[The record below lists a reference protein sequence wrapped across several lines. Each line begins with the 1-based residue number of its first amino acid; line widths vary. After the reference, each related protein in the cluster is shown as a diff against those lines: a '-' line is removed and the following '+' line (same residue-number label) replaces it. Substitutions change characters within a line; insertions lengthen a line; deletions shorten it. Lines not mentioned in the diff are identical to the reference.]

1 MSSILLSSDFIEK
14 HESPCSCD
22 IQTQYIAHLYSKRF
36 APQLVAEGRL
46 ASTLFLSLCGR
57 LIYCNSSHFE
67 PSGGERFCAPSVELS
82 AGKKNNPAAG
92 MRTDSMSRNV
102 SEYIWHRLS
111 EWGLKRVY
119 GYPGDGVGGLDVAL
133 EKAKD
138 FMEYVQV
145 RHEEM
150 AAFMAS
156 AHAKFTGQVGLCYA
170 TSGPGAIHLL
180 NGLYDAKLDH
190 VPVVA
195 LLGQQARTALGAS
208 YQQEVDLQNLFSDVA
223 EFVGLA
229 SLPEQV
235 RHLIDR
241 AVRIA
246 HTKRAVTCVILPND
260 LQILNYED
268 PPLAHGATH
277 TGVGYAYVSKLPDEL
292 ALRAAAEVLNSGK
305 KVAMLVGAGA
315 LDATD
320 EVIAVAERSRAGVA
334 KALLGKAAVPDDL
347 PFVTGS
353 IGLLGTKPSWDLM
366 KECDTFLMVGSAFP
380 YSEFL
385 PEPGKAR
392 GVQIDIDGT
401 RLSLRYPM
409 EVNIIGDS
417 ATTLRAL
424 LPMLTQKDES
434 SWSRQI
440 EKGLKSWWRTLEER
454 AMDSAEPL
462 NPQRVFWEL
471 SPRLPDNAIITA
483 DSGSVANW
491 YARDLKMRRGM
502 KASLSGGLA
511 SLGAGTPYAVAGKMA
526 FPDRTVIACMGDG
539 AMQMNGLNVMITIAK
554 YWKQWSNPRLIV
566 LVLNNRDL
574 NQVTWEERIQL
585 GAGKTESTQSI
596 PDFPYHK
603 YAELIG
609 LKGIFVDD
617 PDKVGAAWD
626 EALSSDRPVILE
638 AYTDPNVP
646 PLPPHITLKD
656 AKNFLAMMPTEPEL
670 GSVLKNS
677 AKELLT
683 GILPGKE

>member
-1 MSSILLSSDFIEK
+1 M
-14 HESPCSCD
+14 
-22 IQTQYIAHLYSKRF
+22 
-36 APQLVAEGRL
+36 
-46 ASTLFLSLCGR
+46 
-57 LIYCNSSHFE
+57 
-67 PSGGERFCAPSVELS
+67 
-82 AGKKNNPAAG
+82 
-92 MRTDSMSRNV
+92 NV
-102 SEYIWHRLS
+102 SEFVWHRLS
-111 EWGLKRVY
+111 EWGLSRVY

-133 EKAKD
+133 ERAKD
-138 FMEYVQV
+138 KMEYVQV

-156 AHAKFTGQVGLCYA
+156 AHAKFAGQVGLCFA

-180 NGLYDAKLDH
+180 NGLYDAKMDH

-195 LLGQQARTALGAS
+195 LVGQQARSAIGAS
-208 YQQEVDLQNLFSDVA
+208 YQQEVDLQVLFQDVA
-223 EFVGLA
+223 EYVGQA
-229 SLPEQV
+229 SVPEQV

-246 HTKRAVTCVILPND
+246 HNKRAVTCVILPKD
-260 LQILNYED
+260 VQELDYQD

-277 TGVGYAYVSKLPDEL
+277 TGVGYGEPAKRPDDD
-292 ALRAAAEVLNSGK
+292 AVRAAAEVLNDGS

-320 EVIAVAERSRAGVA
+320 EVIAVAERLQAGVA
-334 KALLGKAAVPDDL
+334 KALLGKAVVPDEL

-366 KECDTFLMVGSAFP
+366 KNCDTFLMVGSAFP

-385 PEPGKAR
+385 PKPGSAR
-392 GVQIDIDGT
+392 GVQIDIDGA

-409 EVNIIGDS
+409 EINIVGDS
-417 ATTLRAL
+417 SESLKAL
-424 LPMLTQKDES
+424 LPLLQQKQES
-434 SWSRQI
+434 AWRRAIQ
-440 EKGLKSWWRTLEER
+440 EGVREWWQTLERR
-454 AMDSAEPL
+454 AMDAAEPL

-471 SPRLPDNAIITA
+471 SPRLPENAIVTA

-511 SLGAGTPYAVAGKMA
+511 SLGAGTPYALAGKMA
-526 FPDRTVIACMGDG
+526 YPDRTVIACMGDG
-539 AMQMNGLNVMITIAK
+539 AMQMNGLNVLITISK
-554 YWKQWSNPRLIV
+554 YWQKWSNPRLIV

-585 GAGKTESTQSI
+585 GAGKTLSTQSI
-596 PDFPYHK
+596 PDFPYHR

-609 LKGIFVDD
+609 LKGIFVND
-617 PDKVGAAWD
+617 PERVGPAWD
-626 EALSSDRPVILE
+626 EALSADRPVVLE

-656 AKNFLAMMPTEPEL
+656 AKNFVSMIPSEPEL

-683 GILPGKE
+683 TVLPGKE

>member
-1 MSSILLSSDFIEK
+1 MAQNVSDF
-14 HESPCSCD
+14 
-22 IQTQYIAHLYSKRF
+22 
-36 APQLVAEGRL
+36 
-46 ASTLFLSLCGR
+46 
-57 LIYCNSSHFE
+57 
-67 PSGGERFCAPSVELS
+67 
-82 AGKKNNPAAG
+82 
-92 MRTDSMSRNV
+92 
-102 SEYIWHRLS
+102 IWHRLS

-138 FMEYVQV
+138 VMEYVQV

-190 VPVVA
+190 MPVVA
-195 LLGQQARTALGAS
+195 LVGQQARTALGAS
-208 YQQEVDLQNLFSDVA
+208 YQQEVDLQNLFKDVA
-223 EFVGLA
+223 SEFVGMA
-229 SLPEQV
+229 SVPEQI

-246 HTKRAVTCVILPND
+246 HTKRTVTCVILPND
-260 LQILNYED
+260 VQQLPYED
-268 PPLAHGATH
+268 PPVAHGTTH
-277 TGVGYAYVSKLPDEL
+277 TGVGYAGPAKLPDENL
-292 ALRAAAEVLNSGK
+292 LRAAADILNSGK

-320 EVIAVAERSRAGVA
+320 EVIAVAERLKAGVA
-334 KALLGKAAVPDDL
+334 KALLGKAVLPDDI

-366 KECDTFLMVGSAFP
+366 KGCDTFFMIGSSFP

-385 PEPGKAR
+385 PEPGAAR
-392 GVQIDIDGT
+392 GVQIDIDGS

-409 EVNIIGDS
+409 EVSMVGDS
-417 ATTLRAL
+417 STTLRAL
-424 LPMLTQKDES
+424 LPLLKQKTDKAWTGEIES
-434 SWSRQI
+434 N
-440 EKGLKSWWRTLEER
+440 LKSWWQTLKDR
-454 AMDSAEPL
+454 AMESAEPL
-462 NPQRVFWEL
+462 NPQRLFYEL

-491 YARDLKMRRGM
+491 YARDLKIRRGM

-539 AMQMNGLNVMITIAK
+539 AMQMNGINVMITISK
-554 YWKQWSNPRLIV
+554 YWKKWSNPRLIV

-574 NQVTWEERIQL
+574 NQVTWEERIEL
-585 GAGKTESTQSI
+585 GSGKTELTQSI
-596 PDFPYHK
+596 PDFPYHR

-609 LKGIFVDD
+609 LKGIFVDN
-617 PDKVGAAWD
+617 PDRVGAAWD
-626 EALSSDRPVILE
+626 EALAADRPVILE

-646 PLPPHITLKD
+646 LLPPHITLKD
-656 AKNFLAMMPTEPEL
+656 AKNFMFMMRDEPEL

-683 GILPGKE
+683 SIIPGKH

>member
-1 MSSILLSSDFIEK
+1 M
-14 HESPCSCD
+14 
-22 IQTQYIAHLYSKRF
+22 
-36 APQLVAEGRL
+36 
-46 ASTLFLSLCGR
+46 
-57 LIYCNSSHFE
+57 
-67 PSGGERFCAPSVELS
+67 
-82 AGKKNNPAAG
+82 
-92 MRTDSMSRNV
+92 NV
-102 SEYIWHRLS
+102 SEFVWQRLS
-111 EWGLKRVY
+111 EWGLSRVY

-133 EKAKD
+133 ERAKD
-138 FMEYVQV
+138 RMQYVQV

-180 NGLYDAKLDH
+180 NGLYDAKMDH

-195 LLGQQARTALGAS
+195 LVGQQARSGLGAS
-208 YQQEVDLQNLFSDVA
+208 YQQEVDLQDLFKDVCEYVA
-223 EFVGLA
+223 LA
-229 SLPEQV
+229 SVPIQV

-246 HTKRAVTCVILPND
+246 HNRRGVTCVILPND
-260 LQILNYED
+260 LQELTYSD
-268 PPLAHGATH
+268 PPVAHGATH
-277 TGVGYAYVSKLPDEL
+277 TGIGYAGPAKIPDDSV
-292 ALRAAAEVLNSGK
+292 LRAAADVLNAGD

-315 LDATD
+315 LEATD
-320 EVIAVAERSRAGVA
+320 EVIAVAEQLQAGVA
-334 KALLGKAAVPDDL
+334 KALLGKAALPDDL

-366 KECDTFLMVGSAFP
+366 KGCDTFLMVGSCFP

-385 PEPGKAR
+385 PKPGDAR

-409 EVNIIGDS
+409 EVNIVGDS
-417 ATTLRAL
+417 AATLRAL
-424 LPMLTQKDES
+424 LPMLKQKAES
-434 SWSRQI
+434 SWRRRI
-440 EKGLKSWWRTLEER
+440 ERNVQKWWKTLERR
-454 AMDSAEPL
+454 ALDSAEPL

-471 SPRLPDNAIITA
+471 TPRLPDNAIITA

-511 SLGAGTPYAVAGKMA
+511 SLGAGTPYALAGKMA
-526 FPDRTVIACMGDG
+526 YPERTVIACMGDG
-539 AMQMNGLNVMITIAK
+539 AMQMNGLNVMITISK
-554 YWKQWSNPRLIV
+554 YWKSWSNPHLIV

-609 LKGIFVDD
+609 LKGIFVDN
-617 PDKVGAAWD
+617 PDRVGAAWD
-626 EALSSDRPVILE
+626 EALSADRPVILE

-646 PLPPHITLKD
+646 PLPPHITLKE
-656 AKNFLAMMPTEPEL
+656 AKNFVSMIPSEPEL
-670 GSVLKNS
+670 GSVLRNS

-683 GILPGKE
+683 GVLPGKD

>member
-1 MSSILLSSDFIEK
+1 MA
-14 HESPCSCD
+14 
-22 IQTQYIAHLYSKRF
+22 Q
-36 APQLVAEGRL
+36 
-46 ASTLFLSLCGR
+46 
-57 LIYCNSSHFE
+57 
-67 PSGGERFCAPSVELS
+67 
-82 AGKKNNPAAG
+82 
-92 MRTDSMSRNV
+92 NV
-102 SEYIWHRLS
+102 SEFIWHRLS

-119 GYPGDGVGGLDVAL
+119 GYPGDGVGSLDVAL

-195 LLGQQARTALGAS
+195 LVGQQARTALGAS
-208 YQQEVDLQNLFSDVA
+208 YQQEVDLQNLFKDVA
-223 EFVGLA
+223 SEFVGLA
-229 SLPEQV
+229 SVPEQV

-246 HTKRAVTCVILPND
+246 HIKRTVTCVILPND
-260 LQILNYED
+260 LQQLPYED

-277 TGVGYAYVSKLPDEL
+277 TGVGYAGPAKLPDEAL
-292 ALRAAAEVLNSGK
+292 LRAAADVLNSGS

-315 LDATD
+315 LEATD
-320 EVIAVAERSRAGVA
+320 EVIAVAERLKAGVA
-334 KALLGKAAVPDDL
+334 KALLGKAVVPDDL

-366 KECDTFLMVGSAFP
+366 KGCDTFFMVGSSFP

-385 PEPGKAR
+385 PKPGVAR
-392 GVQIDIDGT
+392 GVQVDIDGS

-409 EVNIIGDS
+409 DVNMVGDS
-417 ATTLRAL
+417 GATLRAL
-424 LPMLTQKDES
+424 LPLLKQKTDKAWTDE
-434 SWSRQI
+434 I
-440 EKGLKSWWRTLEER
+440 ESNLKSWWQTLKDR

-462 NPQRVFWEL
+462 NPQRVFYEL

-491 YARDLKMRRGM
+491 YARDLKIRRGM

-511 SLGAGTPYAVAGKMA
+511 SLGAGTPYALAAKMA

-539 AMQMNGLNVMITIAK
+539 AMQMNGINVMITISK
-554 YWKQWSNPRLIV
+554 YWQRWSNPRLIV

-596 PDFPYHK
+596 PDFPYHR

-609 LKGIFVDD
+609 LKGIFVDN
-617 PDKVGAAWD
+617 PDQIGSAWD
-626 EALSSDRPVILE
+626 EALTEDRPVILE

-656 AKNFLAMMPTEPEL
+656 AKNFMMMMRDEPEL

-683 GILPGKE
+683 SIIPGKH

>member
-1 MSSILLSSDFIEK
+1 M
-14 HESPCSCD
+14 
-22 IQTQYIAHLYSKRF
+22 QRF
-36 APQLVAEGRL
+36 WKPNVQLNIFRPPHP
-46 ASTLFLSLCGR
+46 
-57 LIYCNSSHFE
+57 N
-67 PSGGERFCAPSVELS
+67 
-82 AGKKNNPAAG
+82 
-92 MRTDSMSRNV
+92 RTDGVTMNV
-102 SEYIWHRLS
+102 SEYVWHRLS

-133 EKAKD
+133 EKARD

-180 NGLYDAKLDH
+180 NGLYDAKMDH

-195 LLGQQARTALGAS
+195 LVGQQARTALGAS
-208 YQQEVDLQNLFSDVA
+208 YQQEVDLQNLFKDVA
-223 EFVGLA
+223 SEFVGMA
-229 SLPEQV
+229 SVPEQV

-260 LQILNYED
+260 LQLLPYED
-268 PPLAHGATH
+268 PPVAHGATH
-277 TGVGYAYVSKLPDEL
+277 TGIGYAGPAKLPEQASL
-292 ALRAAAEVLNSGK
+292 LAAAEVLNSGE

-315 LDATD
+315 LEATD
-320 EVIAVAERSRAGVA
+320 EVIAVAERLNAGVA

-353 IGLLGTKPSWDLM
+353 LGLLGTKPSWDLM
-366 KECDTFLMVGSAFP
+366 KGCDTLLMVGSAFP

-385 PEPGKAR
+385 PNPGAAR
-392 GVQIDIDGT
+392 GVQIDIDGS

-409 EVNIIGDS
+409 EINMVGDS

-424 LPMLTQKDES
+424 LPLLKQKTDTSWTRKIES
-434 SWSRQI
+434 D
-440 EKGLKSWWRTLEER
+440 LKSWWKLLEER
-454 AMDSAEPL
+454 AMNTADPL

-491 YARDLKMRRGM
+491 FARDLKMRRGM

-511 SLGAGTPYAVAGKMA
+511 SLGAGTPYAVAAKMA

-539 AMQMNGLNVMITIAK
+539 AMQMNGLNVMITISK
-554 YWKQWSNPRLIV
+554 YWKQWSSPRLIV

-574 NQVTWEERIQL
+574 NQVTWEERVQL
-585 GAGKTESTQSI
+585 GEGKTESTQSI

-609 LKGIFVDD
+609 LKGIFVND

-626 EALSSDRPVILE
+626 AALSSDRPVILE

-656 AKNFLAMMPTEPEL
+656 AKNFMFMMRDEPEL

-677 AKELLT
+677 AKELLSS
-683 GILPGKE
+683 ILPGKG

>member
-1 MSSILLSSDFIEK
+1 M
-14 HESPCSCD
+14 
-22 IQTQYIAHLYSKRF
+22 
-36 APQLVAEGRL
+36 
-46 ASTLFLSLCGR
+46 
-57 LIYCNSSHFE
+57 
-67 PSGGERFCAPSVELS
+67 
-82 AGKKNNPAAG
+82 
-92 MRTDSMSRNV
+92 NV
-102 SEYIWHRLS
+102 SEYVWQRLS
-111 EWGLKRVY
+111 EWGLTRIY

-133 EKAKD
+133 EQAKD
-138 FMEYVQV
+138 KIEYVQV

-180 NGLYDAKLDH
+180 NGLYDAKMDH

-195 LLGQQARTALGAS
+195 LVGQQARSAIGAS
-208 YQQEVDLQNLFSDVA
+208 YQQEVDLQVLFQDVA
-223 EFVGLA
+223 EYVGQA
-229 SLPEQV
+229 SVPEQV

-241 AVRIA
+241 AIRIA
-246 HTKRAVTCVILPND
+246 HNKRGVACVILPKD
-260 LQILNYED
+260 VQELDYQD

-277 TGVGYAYVSKLPDEL
+277 TGVGYAGPAKQPDDGL
-292 ALRAAAEVLNSGK
+292 VRAAAEVLNSGS

-320 EVIAVAERSRAGVA
+320 EVIAVAECLQAGVA
-334 KALLGKAAVPDDL
+334 KALLGKAVVPDDL

-353 IGLLGTKPSWDLM
+353 LGLLGTKPSWDLM
-366 KECDTFLMVGSAFP
+366 KNCDTFLMIGSAFP

-385 PEPGKAR
+385 PKPGSAR
-392 GVQIDIDGT
+392 GVQIDIDGA

-409 EVNIIGDS
+409 EINIVGDS
-417 ATTLRAL
+417 SATLKAL
-424 LPMLTQKDES
+424 LPHLKQTQKS
-434 SWSRQI
+434 SWRREI
-440 EKGLKSWWRTLEER
+440 EEGVQQWWQTLEKR
-454 AMDSAEPL
+454 AMDTAEPL

-471 SPRLPDNAIITA
+471 SPRLPESAIITA

-511 SLGAGTPYAVAGKMA
+511 SLGAGTPYALAGKMA
-526 FPDRTVIACMGDG
+526 YPDRTVIACMGDG
-539 AMQMNGLNVMITIAK
+539 AMQMNGLNVLITISK
-554 YWKQWSNPRLIV
+554 YWKTWSNPRLIV

-585 GAGKTESTQSI
+585 GAGKTLSTQSI
-596 PDFPYHK
+596 PDFPYHR
-603 YAELIG
+603 YAELVG

-617 PDKVGAAWD
+617 PERVGAAWD
-626 EALSSDRPVILE
+626 EALSADRPVVLE

-656 AKNFLAMMPTEPEL
+656 AKNFVSMIPSEPEL

-683 GILPGKE
+683 SVLPGKE